1 MLGKPSQ
8 QLLCSLLY
16 SLTCVAGTAFSIP
29 PQQAEAGAV
38 FWKASQWVSWKPKL
52 HVFMRSPQ
60 ELRNQN
66 HFQFIWS
73 KSKLGGTLNSNS
85 QFRKKRFLQEVLEKS
100 PYQPSLLQQGRG
112 KDSCLFVKRWNFRLC
127 QYYIT
132 AATTFV
138 SLMPML
144 IRHSNTSGCW
154 GKTDIVPESWQVA
167 VIIHLQQAGR
177 DLIWISKSLLW
188 HAIVL

>member
-1 MLGKPSQ
+1 MLGKPPQ

-38 FWKASQWVSWKPKL
+38 FWKASQWVGWKPKL

-85 QFRKKRFLQEVLEKS
+85 QFRKKRFLQEVLEE
-100 PYQPSLLQQGRG
+100 SLSAITVAARQRKGLLLVCEKLEFQAVPILHHSCNHLRILDVNAHQTQQH
-112 KDSCLFVKRWNFRLC
+112 FRTLGED
-127 QYYIT
+127 
-132 AATTFV
+132 
-138 SLMPML
+138 
-144 IRHSNTSGCW
+144 RHSPWVLRSSSHNSPPASR
-154 GKTDIVPESWQVA
+154 KRP
-167 VIIHLQQAGR
+167 HLNF
-177 DLIWISKSLLW
+177 
-188 HAIVL
+188 